1 MPTVAQIEKAL
12 INSKRLDKIVNVV
25 IPTLSYFYG
34 KPKWLE
40 SPKEDQDPME
50 IMRNWAVEL
59 GGYSEHQLKNACY
72 RVHRFKKS
80 QTFPEIP
87 HIREQLTEEK
97 PEDDDILFRQPENEY
112 KNGFNIENWLMQFDG
127 GAEFKKLK
135 FLRPDYCALIR
146 FVCDERLPEKIGYSE
161 WEKLNH
167 KERMGESGIKF
178 KTAWENGLF
187 DDREDI
193 LPLVRLR
200 RHGADVFIP
209 LLPNEQRN
217 NNDDFNLFGESA

>member
-1 MPTVAQIEKAL
+1 MPTVAQIEKGLVAG
-12 INSKRLDKIVNVV
+12 KRLDKIINVV

-34 KPKWLE
+34 KPKWLTD
-40 SPKEDQDPME
+40 PKEDQDPME
-50 IMRNWAVEL
+50 IMRNWATEL

-87 HIREQLTEEK
+87 HVREQLTEEI
-97 PEDDDILFRQPENEY
+97 PEDDDFLVDKNESEY
-112 KNGFNIENWLMQFDG
+112 CNGFNIENWLMQQDG
-127 GAEFKKLK
+127 GAEFKNLK
-135 FLRPDYCALIR
+135 FLLPDYCALVR

-187 DDREDI
+187 TDREDI
-193 LPLVRLR
+193 LPLICQR
-200 RHGADVFIP
+200 RHGKDVFIS
-209 LLPNEQRN
+209 LLPVEQRMN
-217 NNDDFNLFGESA
+217 NGEFEF